1 MAHLTSGSTYT
12 LVPGALG
19 HQYNGDISWA
29 WEWDKTLAGAVTK
42 NGKTT
47 YSSFQ
52 ISEDRNITAVPE
64 PGILLLLGS
73 DLAGLAA
80 ARKRLLA
87 G

>member
-1 MAHLTSGSTYT
+1 
-12 LVPGALG
+12 
-19 HQYNGDISWA
+19 
-29 WEWDKTLAGAVTK
+29 VTK
-42 NGKTT
+42 NNKTT